1 MAAVR
6 RELSTELK
14 EVIVSLYLSGL
25 KHSDIARRL
34 EIPRPTISSIIDRY
48 RKRGSVE
55 NNRRKGKH
63 AKLSDRDSRKLLRL
77 VKENSKRKLSDIT
90 ALFNENRDSIV
101 SKRTVQ
107 RSLYKQGYFRR
118 VVRKRIRIREA
129 NIKARL
135 SWCRGNRFKTV
146 DNYWNRVIFSD
157 ECKVDV
163 GSDNRIFVWRK
174 VGEEWMPCCLSTPPT
189 PKFSLM
195 IWGCI
200 TFDGVGTVTVLDG
213 NINAQKYINIIDEQ
227 LWPVIARHFPRNNYI
242 FQDDNAPIHRAR
254 IVQEFK
260 VQNNMHSM
268 VWPAQSPD
276 LNIIENIWLRLKREL
291 KNGNETFM
299 CINQLEAAIR
309 RIWVNIPT
317 DYVQNLYRSIPRR
330 IHRVLRSKGYITKY

>member
-1 MAAVR
+1 
-6 RELSTELK
+6 
-14 EVIVSLYLSGL
+14 
-25 KHSDIARRL
+25 
-34 EIPRPTISSIIDRY
+34 
-48 RKRGSVE
+48 
-55 NNRRKGKH
+55 
-63 AKLSDRDSRKLLRL
+63 
-77 VKENSKRKLSDIT
+77 
-90 ALFNENRDSIV
+90 
-101 SKRTVQ
+101 
-107 RSLYKQGYFRR
+107 
-118 VVRKRIRIREA
+118 
-129 NIKARL
+129 
-135 SWCRGNRFKTV
+135 
-146 DNYWNRVIFSD
+146 
-157 ECKVDV
+157 
-163 GSDNRIFVWRK
+163 
-174 VGEEWMPCCLSTPPT
+174 
-189 PKFSLM
+189 M

-309 RIWVNIPT
+309 RIWVNIPN
-317 DYVQNLYRSIPRR
+317 DYVQSLYRSILRR

>member
-1 MAAVR
+1 M
-6 RELSTELK
+6 
-14 EVIVSLYLSGL
+14 
-25 KHSDIARRL
+25 
-34 EIPRPTISSIIDRY
+34 
-48 RKRGSVE
+48 
-55 NNRRKGKH
+55 
-63 AKLSDRDSRKLLRL
+63 
-77 VKENSKRKLSDIT
+77 
-90 ALFNENRDSIV
+90 
-101 SKRTVQ
+101 
-107 RSLYKQGYFRR
+107 
-118 VVRKRIRIREA
+118 
-129 NIKARL
+129 
-135 SWCRGNRFKTV
+135 
-146 DNYWNRVIFSD
+146 
-157 ECKVDV
+157 DV

-213 NINAQKYINIIDEQ
+213 NINAQKYINIIDKQ

-276 LNIIENIWLRLKREL
+276 LDIIENIWLRLKREL

-299 CINQLEAAIR
+299 CKNQLEAAIR
-309 RIWVNIPT
+309 RIWVNNPT
-317 DYVQNLYRSIPRR
+317 DYVQSLYRSIPRR